1 MTTQTMNPA
10 QVQDSLRSV
19 RNFLSLISG
28 ATSDQPNPYQD
39 GLATGGPGQFQV
51 TGPNGQVAIEGQPL
65 IHTQAPE
72 NQPNYMPMMMLGM
85 AAIVLVLI
93 LK

>member
-1 MTTQTMNPA
+1 MATQTMNPA
-10 QVQDSLRSV
+10 QQQDSLRSV

-28 ATSDQPNPYQD
+28 ATSDQPNPYTD
-39 GLATGGPGQFQV
+39 SYATGIPGQFQV
-51 TGPNGQVAIEGQPL
+51 TGTNGQVATEGQPT
-65 IHTQAPE
+65 IQSHAPE

-85 AAIVLVLI
+85 AAIVLVMI